1 MAQFKVG
8 DRVAVY
14 AEGRRWIAHVADV
27 LDEQRA
33 KDHGCEPGSLKV
45 EVPVKLWVRWVHPK
59 QCRRL
64 VKKQRRSV
72 WVMET
77 MDGELRYGTWAVE
90 SKTTKEL
97 YSDANRWVE
106 FREVK
111 RK

>member
-1 MAQFKVG
+1 MKREFKTG

-14 AEGRRWIAHVADV
+14 DAALELFGSPATVQGLLPEGRLYAKLDQPNQLADTPR
-27 LDEQRA
+27 L
-33 KDHGCEPGSLKV
+33 HS
-45 EVPVKLWVRWVHPK
+45 K